1 MAFVL
6 KDRVKETTT
15 TTGTGAVSL
24 DGEAG
29 GFQDFSSAIGNTN
42 TTYYAIVHQS
52 LDEWEVGIGTYGSAS
67 NNLTRTTLLSSST
80 GSAVNFSAG
89 TKDVFVTLPASQTI
103 HTSASPSFENVSISG
118 TLTVGGIT
126 SIGGSLVG
134 TSATFAD
141 KVSVSALAVT
151 GITSI
156 GGSLVGTSATFNN
169 HVSSSTLAVT
179 GITSIGGSL
188 VGTSATFD
196 NHVSAST
203 LAVTGITSIGGSLVG
218 TSATFDNHVSSSTLA
233 VTGIT
238 SIGGSLV
245 GTSATFDNHVSS
257 STLAVTGITSIGGSL
272 VGTSATFDN
281 HVSAD
286 TLAVTGITSIG
297 GSLVGTSA
305 TFNDHVSVSSITI
318 TGNVTA
324 AQFYGG
330 GANLTGVSAT
340 KATNVSGGFAVL
352 TSAQISA
359 DVSIGG
365 SLYVHVAE
373 GIGVATPLGQ
383 IHIAKNAIAD
393 VVSLTDAVNV
403 SVGFANGQ
411 NFSLTLADNRT
422 LDNPT
427 NCVTGQV
434 GSIFIIQDGTGS
446 RTLSYGTSWE
456 FPAGTA
462 PTLSTS
468 AASVD
473 RLDYIV
479 RTSTAVQ
486 SILSKEYS

>member
-15 TTGTGAVSL
+15 TTGTGPVVLA
-24 DGEAG
+24 GEAG

-67 NNLTRTTLLSSST
+67 NNITRNTVLSSST
-80 GSAVNFSAG
+80 GSSINFSSG
-89 TKDVFVTLPASQTI
+89 TKDVFVTLPASQVV
-103 HTSASPSFENVSISG
+103 HTSASPSFTNVSISG
-118 TLTVGGIT
+118 NLTVGGTVTVTSSATFKNHVSSSTLAVTGIT

-134 TSATFAD
+134 TSATFGD

-156 GGSLVGTSATFNN
+156 GGSLVGTSATF
-169 HVSSSTLAVT
+169 
-179 GITSIGGSL
+179 G
-188 VGTSATFD
+188 

-218 TSATFDNHVSSSTLA
+218 TSATFGDKVSVSALA

-245 GTSATFDNHVSS
+245 GTSATFSNHVSVNS
-257 STLAVTGITSIGGSL
+257 LAIT
-272 VGTSATFDN
+272 A
-281 HVSAD
+281 
-286 TLAVTGITSIG
+286 
-297 GSLVGTSA
+297 
-305 TFNDHVSVSSITI
+305 
-318 TGNVTA
+318 NVTA

-330 GANLTGVSAT
+330 GANLTGVSAGI
-340 KATNVSGGFAVL
+340 ATNVSGGYAVL
-352 TSAQISA
+352 TSAQISGN
-359 DVSIGG
+359 VSIGG
-365 SLYVHVAE
+365 ATYLNSTLGV
-373 GIGVATPLGQ
+373 GVASPLGQ
-383 IHIAKNAIAD
+383 IHISKNAIAT
-393 VVSLTDAVNV
+393 VTSLTDATNV
-403 SVGFANGQ
+403 SVGFANSQ
-411 NFSLTLADNRT
+411 NFSLTLTDNRT
-422 LDNPT
+422 LSNPT

-434 GSIFIIQDGTGS
+434 GSIFIIQDGTGG
-446 RTLSYGTSWE
+446 RTLSYGTNWE

-468 AASVD
+468 AAAVD

-479 RTSTAVQ
+479 RTSTAIQANV
-486 SILSKEYS
+486 SKEYS

>member
-218 TSATFDNHVSSSTLA
+218 TSATF
-233 VTGIT
+233 
-238 SIGGSLV
+238 
-245 GTSATFDNHVSS
+245 
-257 STLAVTGITSIGGSL
+257 
-272 VGTSATFDN
+272 
-281 HVSAD
+281 
-286 TLAVTGITSIG
+286 
-297 GSLVGTSA
+297 
-305 TFNDHVSVSSITI
+305 NDHVSVSSMTV

-324 AQFYGG
+324 TQFYGG

-365 SLYVHVAE
+365 SLYVNVAE

-393 VVSLTDAVNV
+393 VVSLTDAANV
-403 SVGFANGQ
+403 SIGFANGQ
-411 NFSLTLADNRT
+411 NFSLTLAGNRT

-468 AASVD
+468 AAAVD

-486 SILSKEYS
+486 SVLSKEYS

>member
-218 TSATFDNHVSSSTLA
+218 TSATF
-233 VTGIT
+233 
-238 SIGGSLV
+238 
-245 GTSATFDNHVSS
+245 
-257 STLAVTGITSIGGSL
+257 
-272 VGTSATFDN
+272 
-281 HVSAD
+281 
-286 TLAVTGITSIG
+286 
-297 GSLVGTSA
+297 
-305 TFNDHVSVSSITI
+305 NDHVSVSSMTV

-324 AQFYGG
+324 TQFYGG

-393 VVSLTDAVNV
+393 VVSLTDAVSV
-403 SVGFANGQ
+403 SIGFANGQ
-411 NFSLTLADNRT
+411 NFSLTLAGNRT

-468 AASVD
+468 AAAVD

-486 SILSKEYS
+486 SVLSKEYS

>member
-89 TKDVFVTLPASQTI
+89 TKDVFVTLPASQVV

-118 TLTVGGIT
+118 TLTVGGIV
-126 SIGGSLVG
+126 SVGGSLVG
-134 TSATFAD
+134 TSATFDD

-156 GGSLVGTSATFNN
+156 GGSLVGTSATFSN
-169 HVSSSTLAVT
+169 HVSSS
-179 GITSIGGSL
+179 
-188 VGTSATFD
+188 
-196 NHVSAST
+196 
-203 LAVTGITSIGGSLVG
+203 
-218 TSATFDNHVSSSTLA
+218 
-233 VTGIT
+233 
-238 SIGGSLV
+238 
-245 GTSATFDNHVSS
+245 
-257 STLAVTGITSIGGSL
+257 
-272 VGTSATFDN
+272 
-281 HVSAD
+281 

-305 TFNDHVSVSSITI
+305 TFNDHVSVSSMTV

-324 AQFYGG
+324 TQYYGG
-330 GANLTGVSAT
+330 GGNLTGVSAGI
-340 KATNVSGGFAVL
+340 ATNVSGGYAVL
-352 TSAQISA
+352 TSAQISGN
-359 DVSIGG
+359 VSIGG
-365 SLYVHVAE
+365 GLYVHTSV
-373 GIGVATPLGQ
+373 GIGVASPLGQ

-393 VVSLTDAVNV
+393 IVSLTDAANV
-403 SVGFANGQ
+403 SLSFSNGQ
-411 NFSLTLADNRT
+411 NFSLTLAGNRT

-427 NCVTGQV
+427 QCVPGQV

-446 RTLSYGTSWE
+446 RTLSYGTNWE
-456 FPAGTA
+456 FPAATA

-468 AASVD
+468 AAAVD

-486 SILSKEYS
+486 SVLSKEYS

>member
-15 TTGTGAVSL
+15 TTGTGPVVLA
-24 DGEAG
+24 GEAG

-67 NNLTRTTLLSSST
+67 NNLTRNTVLSSST
-80 GSAVNFSAG
+80 GSSINFSAG
-89 TKDVFVTLPASQTI
+89 TKDVFVTLPASQVV
-103 HTSASPSFENVSISG
+103 HTSASPSFTNVSISG
-118 TLTVGGIT
+118 NLTVGGTVTVTSSATFKNHVSSSTLAVTGIT

-134 TSATFAD
+134 TSATFGD

-156 GGSLVGTSATFNN
+156 GGSLVGTSATF
-169 HVSSSTLAVT
+169 
-179 GITSIGGSL
+179 G
-188 VGTSATFD
+188 

-218 TSATFDNHVSSSTLA
+218 TSATFGDKVSVSALA

-245 GTSATFDNHVSS
+245 GTSATFSNHVSVNS
-257 STLAVTGITSIGGSL
+257 LAIT
-272 VGTSATFDN
+272 A
-281 HVSAD
+281 
-286 TLAVTGITSIG
+286 
-297 GSLVGTSA
+297 
-305 TFNDHVSVSSITI
+305 
-318 TGNVTA
+318 NVTA

-330 GANLTGVSAT
+330 GANLTGVSAGI
-340 KATNVSGGFAVL
+340 ATNVSGGYAVL
-352 TSAQISA
+352 TSAQISGN
-359 DVSIGG
+359 VSIGG
-365 SLYVHVAE
+365 ATYLNSTLGV
-373 GIGVATPLGQ
+373 GVASPLGQ
-383 IHIAKNAIAD
+383 IHISKNAIAT
-393 VVSLTDAVNV
+393 VTSLTDAVNV
-403 SVGFANGQ
+403 SVGFANSQ
-411 NFSLTLADNRT
+411 NFSLTLAGNRT
-422 LDNPT
+422 LSNPT

-434 GSIFIIQDGTGS
+434 GSIFIIQDGTGG
-446 RTLSYGTSWE
+446 RTLSYGTNWE

-468 AASVD
+468 AAAVD

-479 RTSTAVQ
+479 RTSTAIQANV
-486 SILSKEYS
+486 SKEYS

>member
-89 TKDVFVTLPASQTI
+89 TKDVFVTLPASEVV
-103 HTSASPSFENVSISG
+103 HTSASPSFTNVSISG
-118 TLTVGGIT
+118 TLTVGGIV
-126 SIGGSLVG
+126 SVGGSLVG
-134 TSATFAD
+134 TSATFDD

-156 GGSLVGTSATFNN
+156 GGSLVGTSATFSN
-169 HVSSSTLAVT
+169 HVSSS
-179 GITSIGGSL
+179 
-188 VGTSATFD
+188 
-196 NHVSAST
+196 
-203 LAVTGITSIGGSLVG
+203 
-218 TSATFDNHVSSSTLA
+218 
-233 VTGIT
+233 
-238 SIGGSLV
+238 
-245 GTSATFDNHVSS
+245 
-257 STLAVTGITSIGGSL
+257 
-272 VGTSATFDN
+272 
-281 HVSAD
+281 

-305 TFNDHVSVSSITI
+305 TFNDHVSVSSMTV

-324 AQFYGG
+324 TQYYGG
-330 GANLTGVSAT
+330 GGNLTGVSAGI
-340 KATNVSGGFAVL
+340 ATNVSGGYAVL
-352 TSAQISA
+352 TSAQISGN
-359 DVSIGG
+359 VSIGG
-365 SLYVHVAE
+365 GLYVHTSV
-373 GIGVATPLGQ
+373 GIGVASPLGQ

-393 VVSLTDAVNV
+393 IVSLTDAANV
-403 SVGFANGQ
+403 SLSFSNGQ
-411 NFSLTLADNRT
+411 NFSLTLAGNRT

-427 NCVTGQV
+427 QCVPGQV
-434 GSIFIIQDGTGS
+434 GSIFIIQDGTGG
-446 RTLSYGTSWE
+446 RTLSYGTNWE
-456 FPAGTA
+456 FPAATA

-468 AASVD
+468 AAAVD

-486 SILSKEYS
+486 SVLSKEYS

>member
-15 TTGTGAVSL
+15 TTGTGPVVLA
-24 DGEAG
+24 GEAG

-67 NNLTRTTLLSSST
+67 NNITRNTVLSSST
-80 GSAVNFSAG
+80 GSSINFSAG
-89 TKDVFVTLPASQTI
+89 TKDVFVTLPASQVV
-103 HTSASPSFENVSISG
+103 HTSASPSFTNVSISG
-118 TLTVGGIT
+118 NLTVGGTVTVTSSATFKNHVSSSTLAVTGIT

-134 TSATFAD
+134 TSATFGD

-156 GGSLVGTSATFNN
+156 GGSLVGTSATF
-169 HVSSSTLAVT
+169 
-179 GITSIGGSL
+179 G
-188 VGTSATFD
+188 

-218 TSATFDNHVSSSTLA
+218 TSATFGDKVSVSALA

-245 GTSATFDNHVSS
+245 GTSATFSNHVSVNS
-257 STLAVTGITSIGGSL
+257 LAIT
-272 VGTSATFDN
+272 A
-281 HVSAD
+281 
-286 TLAVTGITSIG
+286 
-297 GSLVGTSA
+297 
-305 TFNDHVSVSSITI
+305 
-318 TGNVTA
+318 NVTA

-330 GANLTGVSAT
+330 GANLTGVSAGI
-340 KATNVSGGFAVL
+340 ATNVSGGYAVL
-352 TSAQISA
+352 TSAQISGN
-359 DVSIGG
+359 VSIGG
-365 SLYVHVAE
+365 ATYLNSTLGV
-373 GIGVATPLGQ
+373 GVASPLGQ
-383 IHIAKNAIAD
+383 IHISKNAIAT
-393 VVSLTDAVNV
+393 VTSLTDATNV
-403 SVGFANGQ
+403 SVGFANSQ
-411 NFSLTLADNRT
+411 NFSLTLTDNRT
-422 LDNPT
+422 LSNPT

-434 GSIFIIQDGTGS
+434 GSIFIIQDGTGG
-446 RTLSYGTSWE
+446 RTLSYGTNWE

-468 AASVD
+468 AAAVD

-479 RTSTAVQ
+479 RTSTAIQANV
-486 SILSKEYS
+486 SKEYS

>member
-24 DGEAG
+24 DGETG

-89 TKDVFVTLPASQTI
+89 TKDVFVTLPASQVV

-118 TLTVGGIT
+118 TLTVGGIV
-126 SIGGSLVG
+126 SVGGSLVG
-134 TSATFAD
+134 TSATFDD

-156 GGSLVGTSATFNN
+156 GGSLVGTSATFSN

-196 NHVSAST
+196 
-203 LAVTGITSIGGSLVG
+203 
-218 TSATFDNHVSSSTLA
+218 
-233 VTGIT
+233 
-238 SIGGSLV
+238 
-245 GTSATFDNHVSS
+245 
-257 STLAVTGITSIGGSL
+257 
-272 VGTSATFDN
+272 
-281 HVSAD
+281 
-286 TLAVTGITSIG
+286 
-297 GSLVGTSA
+297 
-305 TFNDHVSVSSITI
+305 DHVSVSSMTV

-324 AQFYGG
+324 TQYYGG
-330 GANLTGVSAT
+330 GGNLTGVQATSAGI
-340 KATNVSGGFAVL
+340 ATNVSGGYAVL
-352 TSAQISA
+352 TSAQISGN
-359 DVSIGG
+359 VSIGG
-365 SLYVHVAE
+365 GLYVHTSV
-373 GIGVATPLGQ
+373 GIGVASPLGQ

-393 VVSLTDAVNV
+393 IVSLTDAASV
-403 SVGFANGQ
+403 SLSFNNGQ
-411 NFSLTLADNRT
+411 NFSLTLAGNRT
-422 LDNPT
+422 LSNPT
-427 NCVTGQV
+427 QCVPGQV

-468 AASVD
+468 AAAVD
-473 RLDYIV
+473 RVDYIV

-486 SILSKEYS
+486 SVLSKEYS

>member
-24 DGEAG
+24 DGETG

-89 TKDVFVTLPASQTI
+89 TKDVFVTLPASQVV

-118 TLTVGGIT
+118 TLTVGGIV
-126 SIGGSLVG
+126 SVGGSLVG
-134 TSATFAD
+134 TSATFDD

-156 GGSLVGTSATFNN
+156 GGSLVGTSATFSN

-196 NHVSAST
+196 
-203 LAVTGITSIGGSLVG
+203 
-218 TSATFDNHVSSSTLA
+218 
-233 VTGIT
+233 
-238 SIGGSLV
+238 
-245 GTSATFDNHVSS
+245 
-257 STLAVTGITSIGGSL
+257 
-272 VGTSATFDN
+272 
-281 HVSAD
+281 
-286 TLAVTGITSIG
+286 
-297 GSLVGTSA
+297 
-305 TFNDHVSVSSITI
+305 DHVSVSSMTV

-324 AQFYGG
+324 TQYYGG
-330 GANLTGVSAT
+330 GGNLTGVQATSAGI
-340 KATNVSGGFAVL
+340 ATNVSGGYAVL
-352 TSAQISA
+352 TSAQISGN
-359 DVSIGG
+359 VSIGG
-365 SLYVHVAE
+365 GLYVHTSV
-373 GIGVATPLGQ
+373 GIGVASPLGQ

-393 VVSLTDAVNV
+393 IVSLTDGANV
-403 SVGFANGQ
+403 SLSFKNGQ
-411 NFSLTLADNRT
+411 NFSLTLAGNRA

-427 NCVTGQV
+427 QCVPGQV

-468 AASVD
+468 AAAVD

-486 SILSKEYS
+486 SVLSKEYS

>member
-218 TSATFDNHVSSSTLA
+218 TSATF
-233 VTGIT
+233 
-238 SIGGSLV
+238 
-245 GTSATFDNHVSS
+245 
-257 STLAVTGITSIGGSL
+257 
-272 VGTSATFDN
+272 
-281 HVSAD
+281 
-286 TLAVTGITSIG
+286 
-297 GSLVGTSA
+297 
-305 TFNDHVSVSSITI
+305 NDHVSVSSMTV

-324 AQFYGG
+324 TQFYGG

-365 SLYVHVAE
+365 SLYVNVAE

-393 VVSLTDAVNV
+393 VVSLTDAANV
-403 SVGFANGQ
+403 SIGFANGQ

-468 AASVD
+468 AAAVD

-486 SILSKEYS
+486 SVLSKEYS

>member
-15 TTGTGAVSL
+15 TTGTGPVVLA
-24 DGEAG
+24 GEAG

-67 NNLTRTTLLSSST
+67 NNLTRNTVLSSST
-80 GSAVNFSAG
+80 GSSINFSAG
-89 TKDVFVTLPASQTI
+89 TKDVFVTLPASQVV
-103 HTSASPSFENVSISG
+103 HTSASPSFTNVSISG
-118 TLTVGGIT
+118 NLTVGGTVTVTSSATFKNHVSSSTLAVTGIT

-134 TSATFAD
+134 TSATFGD

-156 GGSLVGTSATFNN
+156 GGSLVGTSATF
-169 HVSSSTLAVT
+169 
-179 GITSIGGSL
+179 G
-188 VGTSATFD
+188 

-218 TSATFDNHVSSSTLA
+218 TSATFGNHVSASTLA

-245 GTSATFDNHVSS
+245 GTSATFGDKVSVS
-257 STLAVTGITSIGGSL
+257 ALAVTGITSIGGSL
-272 VGTSATFDN
+272 VGTSATFSN
-281 HVSAD
+281 HVSVNS
-286 TLAVTGITSIG
+286 LAIT
-297 GSLVGTSA
+297 A
-305 TFNDHVSVSSITI
+305 
-318 TGNVTA
+318 NVTA

-330 GANLTGVSAT
+330 GANLTGVSAGI
-340 KATNVSGGFAVL
+340 ATNVSGGYAVL
-352 TSAQISA
+352 TSAQISGN
-359 DVSIGG
+359 VSIGG
-365 SLYVHVAE
+365 ATYLNSTLGV
-373 GIGVATPLGQ
+373 GVASPLGQ
-383 IHIAKNAIAD
+383 IHISKNAIAT
-393 VVSLTDAVNV
+393 VTSLTDATNV
-403 SVGFANGQ
+403 SVGFANSQ
-411 NFSLTLADNRT
+411 NFSLTLAGNRT
-422 LDNPT
+422 LSNPT

-434 GSIFIIQDGTGS
+434 GSIFIIQDGTGG
-446 RTLSYGTSWE
+446 RTLSYGTNWE

-468 AASVD
+468 AAAVD

-479 RTSTAVQ
+479 RTSTAIQANV
-486 SILSKEYS
+486 SKEYS

>member
-218 TSATFDNHVSSSTLA
+218 TSATFDNHVSAS
-233 VTGIT
+233 
-238 SIGGSLV
+238 
-245 GTSATFDNHVSS
+245 
-257 STLAVTGITSIGGSL
+257 
-272 VGTSATFDN
+272 
-281 HVSAD
+281 

-305 TFNDHVSVSSITI
+305 TFNDHVSVSSMTV

-324 AQFYGG
+324 TQFYGG

-393 VVSLTDAVNV
+393 VVSLTDAANV

-468 AASVD
+468 AAAVD

-486 SILSKEYS
+486 SVLSKEYS

>member
-15 TTGTGAVSL
+15 TTGTGPVVLA
-24 DGEAG
+24 GEAG

-67 NNLTRTTLLSSST
+67 NNLTRNTVLSSST
-80 GSAVNFSAG
+80 GSSINFSAG
-89 TKDVFVTLPASQTI
+89 TKDVFVTLPASQVV
-103 HTSASPSFENVSISG
+103 HTSASPSFTNVSISG
-118 TLTVGGIT
+118 NLTVGGTVTVTSSATFKNHVSSSTLAVTGIT

-134 TSATFAD
+134 TSATFGD

-156 GGSLVGTSATFNN
+156 GGSLVGTSATF
-169 HVSSSTLAVT
+169 
-179 GITSIGGSL
+179 G
-188 VGTSATFD
+188 

-218 TSATFDNHVSSSTLA
+218 TSATFGNHVSASTLA

-245 GTSATFDNHVSS
+245 GTSATFSNHVSVNS
-257 STLAVTGITSIGGSL
+257 LAIT
-272 VGTSATFDN
+272 A
-281 HVSAD
+281 
-286 TLAVTGITSIG
+286 
-297 GSLVGTSA
+297 
-305 TFNDHVSVSSITI
+305 
-318 TGNVTA
+318 NVTA

-330 GANLTGVSAT
+330 GANLTGVSAGI
-340 KATNVSGGFAVL
+340 ATNVSGGYAVL
-352 TSAQISA
+352 TSAQISGN
-359 DVSIGG
+359 VSIGG
-365 SLYVHVAE
+365 ATYLNSTLGV
-373 GIGVATPLGQ
+373 GVASPLGQ
-383 IHIAKNAIAD
+383 IHISKNAIAT
-393 VVSLTDAVNV
+393 VTSLTDATNV
-403 SVGFANGQ
+403 SVGFANSQ
-411 NFSLTLADNRT
+411 NFSLTLTDNRT
-422 LDNPT
+422 LSNPT

-434 GSIFIIQDGTGS
+434 GSIFIIQDGTGG
-446 RTLSYGTSWE
+446 RTLSYGTNWE

-468 AASVD
+468 AAAVD

-479 RTSTAVQ
+479 RTSTAIQANV
-486 SILSKEYS
+486 SKEYS